1 MKKWS
6 YIRKFLILISIT
18 IFVIQSIEALVKY
31 FKSPTVIINSE
42 TTWDNIEKP
51 RIIALSDIIKSIEK
65 LLLKIKI

>member
-6 YIRKFLILISIT
+6 YIRKFMIVISCT
-18 IFVIQSIEALVKY
+18 IFVIQSVEALIKY

-51 RIIALSDIIKSIEK
+51 RIVAISDIYIHKYQINS
-65 LLLKIKI
+65 